1 MAQLWRILRKRR
13 LIISLAFLAVVLLVF
28 IVQPF
33 FAVRLVE
40 RLFPRI
46 VWRVETREPIIAITF
61 DDGPDPV
68 FTPQVLNLLARH
80 NAHATFFLIGEQAR
94 RNPELV
100 ATIRAAGHE
109 IGNHT
114 DSHGGTFISSQ
125 SHFEASLLRA
135 EATLALRDMRPKFFR
150 PGGGWI
156 RPAQLD
162 FAVQQGY
169 IAVLGSAYAYD
180 PYRPPARY
188 IAWVISKNLRPGVIV
203 VLHDSG
209 GNRSNTIAALE
220 PVLSAARQKG
230 LRCVALSELLEA
242 ASH

>member
-1 MAQLWRILRKRR
+1 MV
-13 LIISLAFLAVVLLVF
+13 FLVF

-33 FAVRLVE
+33 FAVRVVE

-46 VWRVETREPIIAITF
+46 VWHVETQEPFIALTF

-68 FTPQVLNLLARH
+68 YTPQVLNLLARH
-80 NAHATFFLIGEQAR
+80 HAHATFFLIGEQAR
-94 RNPELV
+94 RYPELV
-100 ATIRAAGHE
+100 AAIHAAGHE

-114 DSHGGTFISSQ
+114 DTHGGTFYSSQ
-125 SHFEASLLRA
+125 SRLEESLLRA
-135 EATLALRDMRPKFFR
+135 EATLALRDTRPKFFR

-162 FAVQQGY
+162 FVEQQGY
-169 IAVLGSAYAYD
+169 TTVLGSAYAYD

-203 VLHDSG
+203 ILHDSG

-220 PVLSAARQKG
+220 PVLDAARQKG
-230 LRCVALSELLEA
+230 LRCVALFELLGA